1 MTYAELTGKVEKR
14 RYESFWKK
22 RQTGQAWIDRN
33 RTSMRAA
40 RLEAGLR
47 QSDLAELMATSRTTI
62 TRIESGREFPQ
73 IATLERWAEL
83 TGKQLEIRLF

>member
-1 MTYAELTGKVEKR
+1 MNRSGRNGKGGASVDKAEIA
-14 RYESFWKK
+14 
-22 RQTGQAWIDRN
+22 Q
-33 RTSMRAA
+33 SMRAA
-40 RLEAGLR
+40 RLQAGLR

-83 TGKQLEIRLF
+83 TGKQLEIRLV

>member
-1 MTYAELTGKVEKR
+1 MTRSGRNGKSGASVDRAEIA
-14 RYESFWKK
+14 
-22 RQTGQAWIDRN
+22 Q
-33 RTSMRAA
+33 SMRAA

-47 QSDLAELMATSRTTI
+47 QSDLAERMATSRTTI

-83 TGKQLEIRLF
+83 TGKQLEIRLV

>member
-1 MTYAELTGKVEKR
+1 MNRSGRNGKGGASVDKFEIA
-14 RYESFWKK
+14 
-22 RQTGQAWIDRN
+22 Q
-33 RTSMRAA
+33 SMRAA

-62 TRIESGREFPQ
+62 TRMESGRDFPQ

-83 TGKQLEIRLF
+83 TGKQLEIRLV

>member
-1 MTYAELTGKVEKR
+1 MNRSGRNGKNAASV
-14 RYESFWKK
+14 
-22 RQTGQAWIDRN
+22 DRFEIAQ
-33 RTSMRAA
+33 SMRAA
-40 RLEAGLR
+40 RLQAGLR

-83 TGKQLEIRLF
+83 TGKQLEIRLV